1 MNRRTFLQNAA
12 CTPVLGAIAPFTLRA
27 RSAVPVFAYAGSED
41 AIHAF
46 AIGKSGWKLLETV
59 PSRSPSFLSVHPGGK
74 YLYAANEIDEHE
86 GNPQATVEVYGV
98 DAATGRLEFLNR
110 RPLSLSATRPRHLA
124 VSSDGKI
131 LIAAAHGGGAYNV
144 FSLEEDGT
152 LGEITG
158 IWKEVGC
165 GPQKKYQSSAHP
177 HSLVLHPGGE
187 YWVASDL
194 GCDRISTF
202 RFADGNPVRKAGVA
216 AFPGSGPGALAF
228 HPSGLVL
235 YVIHEL
241 RPSISC
247 RRFYPDT
254 GRIGEPFQTIAG
266 KHPERPSDCALA
278 ISGDGGFLYSAVA
291 SENAITV
298 WKIDP
303 ACGLLSEH
311 DVWKAAGFSPR
322 GLHLTEAGQRLYSL
336 DAGSGAI
343 VRLSIDAA
351 NRKLGDPAR
360 VARVNAPRAL
370 VMV

>member
-12 CTPVLGAIAPFTLRA
+12 CTPILGAIAPFTLRA
-27 RSAVPVFAYAGSED
+27 RSAEPAFAYAASEG
-41 AIHAF
+41 AVHAF
-46 AIGKSGWKLLETV
+46 AIGKSGWRLLETV
-59 PSRSPSFLSVHPGGK
+59 PSRSPSFLSIHPGGK
-74 YLYAANEIDEHE
+74 YLYAVNEIDEHE
-86 GNPQATVEVYGV
+86 GIPQATVEVYAI
-98 DAATGRLEFLNR
+98 DEAAGRLEFLNR

-124 VSSDGKI
+124 ISADGRI

-144 FSLEEDGT
+144 FSLEADGT
-152 LGEITG
+152 LGKIIG
-158 IWKEVGC
+158 IRKEVGC
-165 GPQKKYQSSAHP
+165 GPQEKYQSSAHP
-177 HSLVLHPGGE
+177 HSLALHPGCE

-194 GCDRISTF
+194 GCDRLSVF
-202 RFADGNPVRKAGVA
+202 RFADGIPVRKASVA
-216 AFPGSGPGALAF
+216 TFPGSGPGALAF

-254 GRIGEPFQTIAG
+254 GRIGEPFQTILG
-266 KHPERPSDCALA
+266 KYAEQPSDCALA
-278 ISGDGGFLYSAVA
+278 VNSDGGFLYSAIA
-291 SENAITV
+291 SENAITT

-303 ACGLLSEH
+303 ASGVLLEH
-311 DVWKAAGFSPR
+311 DIWKADGFSPR
-322 GLHLTEAGQRLYSL
+322 GLYLTEAGQRLYSL

-343 VRLSIDAA
+343 VRFSIDAA
-351 NRKLGDPAR
+351 TRKLGDPAR